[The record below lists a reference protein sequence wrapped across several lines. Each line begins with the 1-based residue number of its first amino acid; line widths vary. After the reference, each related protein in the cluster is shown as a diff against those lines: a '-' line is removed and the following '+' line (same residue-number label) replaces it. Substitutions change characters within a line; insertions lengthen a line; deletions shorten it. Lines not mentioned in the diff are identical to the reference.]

1 MHMLM
6 RQGLII
12 KVDNM
17 GLFKT
22 LTTIN
27 GNSLGGLIIKLIYKV
42 PKMSDA
48 AIIDIVTGRKW
59 APEFI
64 KILAAKEGAKRS
76 LKI

>member
-1 MHMLM
+1 MWLW
-6 RQGLII
+6 
-12 KVDNM
+12 KS
-17 GLFKT
+17 

-27 GNSLGGLIIKLIYKV
+27 GNSLGGIIIKLFYKV
-42 PKMSDA
+42 PRMSDE

-64 KILAAKEGAKRS
+64 KILATKEGVKRS

>member
-1 MHMLM
+1 MAIVIS
-6 RQGLII
+6 G
-12 KVDNM
+12 
-17 GLFKT
+17 F
-22 LTTIN
+22 
-27 GNSLGGLIIKLIYKV
+27 IIKLIYKV
-42 PKMSDA
+42 PKMSDE

>member
-42 PKMSDA
+42 PKMSDE

-59 APEFI
+59 APEYI
-64 KILAAKEGAKRS
+64 KI
-76 LKI
+76 

>member
-1 MHMLM
+1 MWLW
-6 RQGLII
+6 
-12 KVDNM
+12 
-17 GLFKT
+17 KT

-27 GNSLGGLIIKLIYKV
+27 GNSLGGIIIKLFYKV
-42 PKMSDA
+42 PKMSDE

-64 KILAAKEGAKRS
+64 KILATKEGVKRS

>member
-1 MHMLM
+1 
-6 RQGLII
+6 
-12 KVDNM
+12 M

-42 PKMSDA
+42 PKMSDE
-48 AIIDIVTGRKW
+48 AIIDIVAGRKW

-64 KILAAKEGAKRS
+64 MILAAKEGAKRS